1 MLSKKNF
8 GVNARAAA
16 VLHDE
21 MYASMAGRD
30 WGSELSV

>member
-1 MLSKKNF
+1 MLSKKHF
-8 GVNARAAA
+8 GVDARAAA

-30 WGSELSV
+30 